1 MDGAPDGATA
11 GLGAAGAGP
20 WGPELSPADLAAALR
35 LPEFPRAAAYDPD
48 WMLRNLM
55 GPNPIWL
62 AEALAQ
68 TMRLRPGMRV
78 LDLGCGRAITSIFL
92 ARELDLQVWATDL
105 WIGASENWE
114 RVRAAGEE
122 RRVFPIHA
130 EAHALPFGAGF
141 FDALVSL
148 DAYHY
153 FGTDDLYLAYVA
165 RFVRS
170 GGQLG
175 IVVPGLRRELGAG
188 PPAHLRPYWEPD
200 FASFHGPRWWRDHWR
215 RSGLARVET
224 ADTIPD
230 GWRHWLTWLEVA
242 GRQGYPSSEREA
254 AMLRADAGRTLGF
267 TRLVATKVDRKDSP
281 RPALSPEATPA
292 SPAAH

>member
-1 MDGAPDGATA
+1 MDRAPA
-11 GLGAAGAGP
+11 GPGTGPGVSGP
-20 WGPELSPADLAAALR
+20 WGPKLSPVALAQALR

-68 TMRLRPGMRV
+68 EMQLQPGMRV

-105 WIGASENWE
+105 WIGASENWK

-188 PPAHLRPYWEPD
+188 PPAHLRPFWEPD
-200 FASFHGPRWWRDHWR
+200 FSSFHSPRWWRDHWR
-215 RSGLARVET
+215 RSGLVTVET

-242 GRQGYPSSEREA
+242 GRQGYPSSEPEA

-267 TRLVATKVDRKDSP
+267 TRVVATKLDQKDSP
-281 RPALSPEATPA
+281 PPARSPEATPPLPA
-292 SPAAH
+292 SH